1 MRYSAEDLENQ
12 SKFTLLIR
20 FPLNDMLKFVLE
32 YLRKKSTFMIL
43 TFWTSCALFFVLSVV
58 IRISISG
65 TFRAGSVIMH
75 SILGLIVFPVLIIPV
90 HEALHIIPY
99 YLFGARNIKIGIDLK
114 QYLFY
119 VTAHKF
125 VADRQQFMIVALF
138 PFVLINLT
146 LLILIILLPPLWK
159 WSLSIFIFIH
169 TTACAGDLA
178 LLNFY
183 FLNKDKDIYTWDDAE
198 KKITYFYEKKNLPS
212 D

>member
-1 MRYSAEDLENQ
+1 MRYSTEDLEDQ

-32 YLRKKSTFMIL
+32 YLKKKSTFMIL
-43 TFWTSCALFFVLSVV
+43 TFWTSCAMFFVLSVA

-65 TFRAGSVIMH
+65 TFTAGSVIMH

-99 YLFGARNIKIGIDLK
+99 YLFGARNIKIGMDLK

-125 VADRQQFMIVALF
+125 VSDKQQFRIVAMF
-138 PFVLINLT
+138 PFILINLT
-146 LLILIILLPPLWK
+146 LLILIFMLPPLLK
-159 WSLSIFIFIH
+159 WSLSILLFIH
-169 TTACAGDLA
+169 TTACAGDFA

-183 FLNKDKDIYTWDDAE
+183 FLNRDKDIYTWDDAE
-198 KKITYFYEKKNLPS
+198 KKETYFYEKKS
-212 D
+212 

>member
-1 MRYSAEDLENQ
+1 
-12 SKFTLLIR
+12 
-20 FPLNDMLKFVLE
+20 MLKFVLE

-43 TFWTSCALFFVLSVV
+43 TFWTSCALFFVLSVA

-65 TFRAGSVIMH
+65 TFTAGSVIMH

-90 HEALHIIPY
+90 HEVLHIIPY
-99 YLFGARNIKIGIDLK
+99 YLFGARNIKIGMDLK

-125 VADRQQFMIVALF
+125 VADRQQFRIVALF

-159 WSLSIFIFIH
+159 WSLSIFLFIH
-169 TTACAGDLA
+169 TTACAGDFA

-183 FLNKDKDIYTWDDAE
+183 FLNRDKDIYTWDDAE
-198 KKITYFYEKKNLPS
+198 KKETYFYEKKKFHLIKG
-212 D
+212 